1 MTNRLDLGA
10 LGLLVLLAFGRLSRQ
25 RLGVQLEI
33 KDLLLEHFRRILP
46 HVSVALD
53 LCVRRIEQSDMATA
67 AVDASV
73 TAAGRRIRLPRADHE
88 FSWNFQLYHFADW
101 AVLRC
106 CTAATALVVIEI

>member
-1 MTNRLDLGA
+1 
-10 LGLLVLLAFGRLSRQ
+10 
-25 RLGVQLEI
+25 
-33 KDLLLEHFRRILP
+33 
-46 HVSVALD
+46 
-53 LCVRRIEQSDMATA
+53 MATA